1 MAARWD
7 NPNSRPVPSNHEGY
21 RSQRIAFQHPFPEHL
36 DNTRPSVPPVPEHH
50 GPATSFRSPFTVNIA
65 LPIPYYEGYTIR
77 PDDLASS
84 EDRWSI
90 PPRKSIPA
98 TQEDLHTE
106 VIRQRQS
113 GRTACR
119 ELEDCHG
126 PKRQYIDRL
135 IKERSASTSLGHFEV
150 AQLRLERI
158 PKDSGKASNR
168 SNGRSSHTRDNRQ
181 KDLAK
186 PRQKTVYMHI
196 ILQFIR
202 DSSRGVTGI
211 PQQTIA
217 PRNPNIG
224 KSHPSARFY
233 STDEDTITTPMS
245 SDDQSPV
252 FPEASHR
259 PALARGRTY
268 AAGNEQSRS
277 LPSSHYITRG
287 TQTTLPANTRP
298 RRDWCSENIED
309 DTTQG
314 DASAEDTSTATNKV
328 NEGMPQNSPSSD
340 DEGVSV
346 CDSVALHGSA
356 IELTEEKSRSVDEYE
371 KPPWFQN
378 LQPGLLL
385 HQILNRYFFLI
396 RADRYKVKSPG
407 MTDEQSDISEEK
419 DNGESSTT
427 HEQRELDD
435 KDDKDDKEMLQ
446 VQEQE
451 DNDRAQAN
459 NSSWSGE
466 SLGQETLD
474 NAASHTEDGYNDQ
487 SPVYTVN
494 KSALMATDVAN
505 IETTDEHA
513 SSGPTK
519 IPVSEYF
526 SNVPESLQPEKVPP
540 SERYKPRPLL
550 NSIPARPSLTRAAAT
565 YDGRPTDDHERK
577 PSKRVSFQ
585 QSAASLYTPPSSTT
599 TSSPVSP
606 SASPQ
611 LPFRSVF
618 TKPAPVSIPPGQY
631 TPMASSSPVSPLSPP
646 GARGPYACL
655 APDCDSS
662 FDDPYDRG
670 RHERQHQIGDPP
682 YSQCPVCHLS
692 RSSAALVDGGL
703 REMLIAHI
711 NRRH

>member
-1 MAARWD
+1 MAAHWD
-7 NPNSRPVPSNHEGY
+7 NRTSRPIPSNHNRY
-21 RSQRIAFQHPFPEHL
+21 HSQSTAFQHPFPEHL
-36 DNTRPSVPPVPEHH
+36 DNTRSSVPPIPEHH
-50 GPATSFRSPFTVNIA
+50 GPATSFRSPFAVNIA

-168 SNGRSSHTRDNRQ
+168 SSGRSSHTRDNKQ

-196 ILQFIR
+196 ILQFIK
-202 DSSRGVTGI
+202 DSSRGITGI
-211 PQQTIA
+211 PQENLA
-217 PRNPNIG
+217 PRNLNVG
-224 KSHPSARFY
+224 NSHPSARFY

-259 PALARGRTY
+259 PTLARGRTY

-277 LPSSHYITRG
+277 LSSSRYITRG
-287 TQTTLPANTRP
+287 TQTTLPAKSRP
-298 RRDWCSENIED
+298 CRDWCSEKIED
-309 DTTQG
+309 DATQG
-314 DASAEDTSTATNKV
+314 DASAEDTRTTTNNV
-328 NEGMPQNSPSSD
+328 DEVISQNSPSSD
-340 DEGVSV
+340 DEAISV
-346 CDSVALHGSA
+346 CDSVVSDGSA
-356 IELTEEKSRSVDEYE
+356 IESTEEESRKVGEYE

-385 HQILNRYFFLI
+385 HQSLKRYFVLTK
-396 RADRYKVKSPG
+396 ADGYIVKSPG
-407 MTDEQSDISEEK
+407 MTDEQTDISEEK
-419 DNGESSTT
+419 DDGESSTT
-427 HEQRELDD
+427 HEKNDTDD
-435 KDDKDDKEMLQ
+435 KHDKEMLQ
-446 VQEQE
+446 AQGQE
-451 DNDRAQAN
+451 DNGCAQPDI
-459 NSSWSGE
+459 SSWSGE
-466 SLGQETLD
+466 SLDQKTLD
-474 NAASHTEDGYNDQ
+474 IAAGHTKDEYNDQ
-487 SPVYTVN
+487 SPVYTEN
-494 KSALMATDVAN
+494 ESAPMATDVAN
-505 IETTDEHA
+505 IDTTDEHA

-526 SNVPESLQPEKVPP
+526 SNVPEPPQSEKLPP

-550 NSIPARPSLTRAAAT
+550 SLNSARPSLTRAPAT
-565 YDGRPTDDHERK
+565 YDGRPTDDPERK

-585 QSAASLYTPPSSTT
+585 PSAASLYTPPSSTT

-618 TKPAPVSIPPGQY
+618 SKPAPVSIPPGQY

-646 GARGPYACL
+646 AARRPYACL

-662 FDDPYDRG
+662 YDHPYDRD

-682 YSQCPVCHLS
+682 YSQCPICHHS
-692 RSSAALVDGGL
+692 RSSAALVDVGL

>member
-1 MAARWD
+1 MAAHWD

-21 RSQRIAFQHPFPEHL
+21 HSQGTAFQRPFPEHL
-36 DNTRPSVPPVPEHH
+36 DNTRPSDPPVPEYH
-50 GPATSFRSPFTVNIA
+50 GPATSFHSPFAVNIA
-65 LPIPYYEGYTIR
+65 LPIPYYEGYTIK

-84 EDRWSI
+84 EDRWLI
-90 PPRKSIPA
+90 PLRKSIPA

-168 SNGRSSHTRDNRQ
+168 SSGRSSHTRDNKQ

-186 PRQKTVYMHI
+186 PRQRTVYMHI

-202 DSSRGVTGI
+202 DPSRSITGI
-211 PQQTIA
+211 PQETMT
-217 PRNPNIG
+217 PRNPNVCN
-224 KSHPSARFY
+224 SNPSAKPY
-233 STDEDTITTPMS
+233 SVDEDTITTPMS
-245 SDDQSPV
+245 SDDQSSV
-252 FPEASHR
+252 FSEASHR
-259 PALARGRTY
+259 PTLARGRTY
-268 AAGNEQSRS
+268 AAGNEQFRS

-298 RRDWCSENIED
+298 RCSEKIED

-314 DASAEDTSTATNKV
+314 GASAEDTRTTTHNV
-328 NEGMPQNSPSSD
+328 NEGIPQNSPSSD
-340 DEGVSV
+340 GEAVSV
-346 CDSVALHGSA
+346 CDSEASHVSA
-356 IELTEEKSRSVDEYE
+356 IECTEEESRSVGEYE

-385 HQILNRYFFLI
+385 HQIPKRYFISI
-396 RADRYKVKSPG
+396 RADRYKVKSPS
-407 MTDEQSDISEEK
+407 MTDEQSDISEE
-419 DNGESSTT
+419 NANRESTT
-427 HEQRELDD
+427 THKKKDTDD
-435 KDDKDDKEMLQ
+435 KRDKEGSQ
-446 VQEQE
+446 VQGQE
-451 DNDRAQAN
+451 DDDCAQPDI
-459 NSSWSGE
+459 SSWSGE
-466 SLGQETLD
+466 SLGQKTLD
-474 NAASHTEDGYNDQ
+474 NAASHMEDDYSDQ
-487 SPVYTVN
+487 SPVHLEN
-494 KSALMATDVAN
+494 ENAPMATDVRN
-505 IETTDEHA
+505 IDTPDEHA
-513 SSGPTK
+513 SSGPVK

-526 SNVPESLQPEKVPP
+526 SNVPEPLQLEKLPP

-550 NSIPARPSLTRAAAT
+550 NLVPARPSLTRAPAT

-577 PSKRVSFQ
+577 ASKRVSFQ

-618 TKPAPVSIPPGQY
+618 AKPAPVSIPPGQY

-646 GARGPYACL
+646 AARRPYACL

-662 FDDPYDRG
+662 FDDPYERG

-682 YSQCPVCHLS
+682 YSQCPICHHS

-703 REMLIAHI
+703 REVLIAHI

>member
-1 MAARWD
+1 MAAHWD
-7 NPNSRPVPSNHEGY
+7 NRNSRPIPSNHKGY
-21 RSQRIAFQHPFPEHL
+21 RSQRTAFQHPFPEHL
-36 DNTRPSVPPVPEHH
+36 DNTRPSVLPVPEHH
-50 GPATSFRSPFTVNIA
+50 GPATSFRSPFAVNIA
-65 LPIPYYEGYTIR
+65 LPTPYYEGYTIR

-168 SNGRSSHTRDNRQ
+168 SSGRSSHTRDNKQ

-202 DSSRGVTGI
+202 DSSRGITGI
-211 PQQTIA
+211 PQGALA
-217 PRNPNIG
+217 PRNLNVAN
-224 KSHPSARFY
+224 SHPSARPY

-259 PALARGRTY
+259 PTLSRGRTY
-268 AAGNEQSRS
+268 AAGNEQFRS

-287 TQTTLPANTRP
+287 TQTTLPVNSRP
-298 RRDWCSENIED
+298 RMDWCSEKFED
-309 DTTQG
+309 DATQG
-314 DASAEDTSTATNKV
+314 DASAEDTRTTTNNV
-328 NEGMPQNSPSSD
+328 NEGMPQKSPSSD
-340 DEGVSV
+340 DEAISV
-346 CDSVALHGSA
+346 CDSVASHGSA
-356 IELTEEKSRSVDEYE
+356 IESTEEESRSVGEYE

-378 LQPGLLL
+378 LQPGMLL
-385 HQILNRYFFLI
+385 HQTLKRNFVLI
-396 RADRYKVKSPG
+396 RADGYKVKSPG
-407 MTDEQSDISEEK
+407 MTDEQSDISEER
-419 DNGESSTT
+419 DNGEPSTT
-427 HEQRELDD
+427 HEK
-435 KDDKDDKEMLQ
+435 KDTDNKHDKEMLQ
-446 VQEQE
+446 AQGQE
-451 DNDRAQAN
+451 DNDCAQPDIL
-459 NSSWSGE
+459 SWSGE
-466 SLGQETLD
+466 SLGQKTLD
-474 NAASHTEDGYNDQ
+474 IAAGHTKDEYNDQ
-487 SPVYTVN
+487 SPVYTEN
-494 KSALMATDVAN
+494 ESAPMATDVAN
-505 IETTDEHA
+505 IDTTDEHA

-526 SNVPESLQPEKVPP
+526 SNVPEPPQPEKLPP

-550 NSIPARPSLTRAAAT
+550 NLIPARPSLTRAPAS
-565 YDGRPTDDHERK
+565 YDGRPTDDPERK
-577 PSKRVSFQ
+577 TSKRVSFQ

-611 LPFRSVF
+611 LPLRSVF
-618 TKPAPVSIPPGQY
+618 AKPAPVSIPPGQY
-631 TPMASSSPVSPLSPP
+631 TPMASSSPASPSSPP
-646 GARGPYACL
+646 AACRPYACL
-655 APDCDSS
+655 APECDSS
-662 FDDPYDRG
+662 FDHPYDRD

-682 YSQCPVCHLS
+682 YSQCPICHHS
-692 RSSAALVDGGL
+692 RPSAALVDVGL